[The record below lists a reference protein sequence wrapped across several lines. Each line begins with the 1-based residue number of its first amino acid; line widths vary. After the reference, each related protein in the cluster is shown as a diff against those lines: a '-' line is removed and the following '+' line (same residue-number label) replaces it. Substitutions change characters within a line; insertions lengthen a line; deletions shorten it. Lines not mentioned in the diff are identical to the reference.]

1 MSRNK
6 DTEKSHGPDRWS
18 SRISSLVMRMGTS
31 AGTWPL
37 LFARSITVTC
47 GRHLREKE
55 DIRSVR
61 CISPNTNERRI
72 LTAQGCSSITLFP
85 SASAILFRFFF
96 LSSYCCFFFSFLS
109 SFYVQ
114 CLSVSVLSFVRLLL
128 LTPETVHWHAR
139 TLLPLWLR
147 THSWTDF
154 VSRVRTP
161 CLSLFFFLLDRGIW
175 LKNGIRIR
183 EICACHSCFATFT
196 SDCEAERITRLSMVL
211 ATSVFLSDSPVTKT
225 KKYVQILNSSLSMSF
240 RESSEGLK
248 KLILFIIVYI
258 FLFTRLLNLA
268 HKLSKSDIIS
278 AV

>member
-6 DTEKSHGPDRWS
+6 DTEKSQGPDRWS

-61 CISPNTNERRI
+61 CISPNTNGRRN
-72 LTAQGCSSITLFP
+72 LTAQGCSSITFFP
-85 SASAILFRFFF
+85 SVSAIFLRFFF
-96 LSSYCCFFFSFLS
+96 LSSHCCFFFSFLS

-147 THSWTDF
+147 THSWADF

-161 CLSLFFFLLDRGIW
+161 CLSLFLFFSWIVELD
-175 LKNGIRIR
+175 
-183 EICACHSCFATFT
+183 
-196 SDCEAERITRLSMVL
+196 
-211 ATSVFLSDSPVTKT
+211 
-225 KKYVQILNSSLSMSF
+225 
-240 RESSEGLK
+240 
-248 KLILFIIVYI
+248 
-258 FLFTRLLNLA
+258 
-268 HKLSKSDIIS
+268 
-278 AV
+278 